1 VAVGELNPGGTV
13 MVRGEYWKAVAP
25 AHIEAAAP
33 VRVMRIEGLTLRVD
47 AVTSETAAKE
57 ESV

>member
-1 VAVGELNPGGTV
+1 
-13 MVRGEYWKAVAP
+13 VRGEYWKAVAP